1 MLGLVVAWTVM
12 AFGCRR
18 RWVFLSSGSCR
29 PRSSLNDDDEF
40 SLPQL
45 SRGSH
50 ASIDDSSE
58 TPLGKISSRRTESGI
73 SGVFFIMKRL
83 YNTFSAKI
91 KALWH
96 RKTVAVRE
104 KVKAVDFRPN

>member
-1 MLGLVVAWTVM
+1 VLGLVVAWTVM

-18 RWVFLSSGSCR
+18 RWFFLSSGSCR

-50 ASIDDSSE
+50 ASFDDSSK
-58 TPLGKISSRRTESGI
+58 TPRKNKLPDRGSGI

>member
-1 MLGLVVAWTVM
+1 M
-12 AFGCRR
+12 AFGWRR

-29 PRSSLNDDDEF
+29 PRSFLNDDDEV

-50 ASIDDSSE
+50 ASFDDSSK
-58 TPLGKISSRRTESGI
+58 TPRNNKLPDRGSGI
-73 SGVFFIMKRL
+73 SGCSSFMKRL

-91 KALWH
+91 KALCH
-96 RKTVAVRE
+96 RKSVAVRE
-104 KVKAVDFRPN
+104 KVKDRPFRL